1 MRTKL
6 TLALAAVAASAAF
19 APLSGASAYCD
30 PEFYEHTGYC
40 NQCLLVADHTHRPEP
55 VFCPL

>member
-6 TLALAAVAASAAF
+6 MFAGALVVTAAALA
-19 APLSGASAYCD
+19 PLPTASAYCD
-30 PEFYEHTGYC
+30 LEFYQHTGYC
-40 NQCLLVADHTHRPEP
+40 NQCLLVADHTQRPEP